1 MWKRILEPLRKK
13 LKGENGVRLVMLLGI
28 AGLALILLSGFLPD
42 KAEKQTDAASVQ
54 SAETASQEQAEQ
66 YCRRM
71 EQQLVD
77 VLEQVEGVGSCRVM
91 LTATGSP
98 ETIYPLLHTVS
109 AIALTGSG

>member
-54 SAETASQEQAEQ
+54 SAETASQEHDKGSEQAIH
-66 YCRRM
+66 
-71 EQQLVD
+71 
-77 VLEQVEGVGSCRVM
+77 EGKYM
-91 LTATGSP
+91 YIP
-98 ETIYPLLHTVS
+98 VS
-109 AIALTGSG
+109 TSKY

>member
-71 EQQLVD
+71 EQRRIQRC
-77 VLEQVEGVGSCRVM
+77 GAGTCYKGSAGSAASCRRQN
-91 LTATGSP
+91 LRR
-98 ETIYPLLHTVS
+98 
-109 AIALTGSG
+109 SGGVNQKGIRA

>member
-77 VLEQVEGVGSCRVM
+77 VLEQKLDEIFAGDGHGVLVLHDQADLAHDHRSC
-91 LTATGSP
+91 G
-98 ETIYPLLHTVS
+98 
-109 AIALTGSG
+109 